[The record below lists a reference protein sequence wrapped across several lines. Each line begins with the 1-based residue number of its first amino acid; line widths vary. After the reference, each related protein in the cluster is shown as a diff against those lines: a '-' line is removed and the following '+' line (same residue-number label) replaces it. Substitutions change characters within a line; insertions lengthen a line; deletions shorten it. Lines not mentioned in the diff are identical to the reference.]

1 MNSYIKKKFKIILKF
16 IFKFFLKFNFLAKVL
31 TVMNSFDKFEK
42 KKIFGKEIY
51 LINKNY
57 ITKYRNET
65 ILTKEP
71 ETIKWIQGMD
81 KNSTFYDVGANIGL
95 YSMIAAMLNS
105 KKVVAFE
112 PSFFNLQILSKNIF
126 KNNLSEKI
134 LIVPISLDSDIN
146 QGLFNLRSIEEGG
159 ALSSFENDQ
168 NINPKNLNDQ
178 KNQNKNNDFKYST
191 ISLTLDE
198 FLKNFNKLQ
207 PDYLKIDVDGIETK
221 ILKGGSKVLENVKS
235 VLVESN
241 SSADEEEI
249 TKLMDYFK
257 LKLIEKEK
265 DSYNLIFNKV
275 IF

>member
-1 MNSYIKKKFKIILKF
+1 
-16 IFKFFLKFNFLAKVL
+16 
-31 TVMNSFDKFEK
+31 
-42 KKIFGKEIY
+42 
-51 LINKNY
+51 
-57 ITKYRNET
+57 
-65 ILTKEP
+65 
-71 ETIKWIQGMD
+71 MD
-81 KNSTFYDVGANIGL
+81 RDSTFYDVGANIGL
-95 YSMIAAMLNS
+95 YSIIAAMLNS
-105 KKVVAFE
+105 KMVVAFE

-134 LIVPISLDSDIN
+134 LIVPIPLDSDIN
-146 QGLFNLRSIEEGG
+146 QGLFHLRSIEEGG

-168 NINPKNLNDQ
+168 NINPRNLNDQ

-191 ISLTLDE
+191 ISLTLDD

-249 TKLMDYFK
+249 IKIMNYFK

-265 DSYNLIFNKV
+265 DSYNLIFNKL
-275 IF
+275 

>member
-57 ITKYRNET
+57 ITKYRNDT

>member
-1 MNSYIKKKFKIILKF
+1 MNSYIKKKIKIILKF
-16 IFKFFLKFNFLAKVL
+16 IFTFFLKFDFLAKVL
-31 TVMNSFDKFEK
+31 TLMNSFEKFEK
-42 KKIFGKEIY
+42 KKIFGKEIH
-51 LINKNY
+51 LIKKNY
-57 ITKYRNET
+57 ITKYRNDT

-95 YSMIAAMLNS
+95 YSITAALLNS

-126 KNNLSEKI
+126 KNNLTEKI
-134 LIVPISLDSDIN
+134 LIVPISLDSNVN
-146 QGLFNLRSIEEGG
+146 QGLFKLSSIEEGG

-168 NINPKNLNDQ
+168 KIL
-178 KNQNKNNDFKYST
+178 NKNNEFKYNT

-207 PDYLKIDVDGIETK
+207 PDYLKIDVDGIETQ
-221 ILKGGSKVLENVKS
+221 ILKGGSKVLEKVKS
-235 VLVESN
+235 VLIESN
-241 SSADEEEI
+241 SFADEEEI
-249 TKLMDYFK
+249 IKIMDFFK
-257 LKLIEKEK
+257 LKLIEKKK

-275 IF
+275 